1 MTGAKTWV
9 VNITK
14 LIGMNS
20 RQVILILKG
29 RLLFCSRKLG
39 AVKITVTMSFE
50 KGLRILKIRLQ

>member
-14 LIGMNS
+14 FN
-20 RQVILILKG
+20 RNEFKQVILILKG

-50 KGLRILKIRLQ
+50 KGLRIVKIRLQ